1 MQRTYNF
8 KVEDCRIMVD
18 FGQKPNDLA
27 YEVISK
33 EADGKSEVLS
43 ALCIGRAKKWDKER
57 INSYLIEM
65 IYRE

>member
-1 MQRTYNF
+1 
-8 KVEDCRIMVD
+8 MVD